1 MDTGIETIIT
11 ELSKIDAATEK
22 IILAGV
28 EEKENYNNSI
38 TRKPKDFDEK
48 IESEAQQELNDYEA
62 SLRKDAEAKLLLIT
76 SDIDRKKSKI
86 QEAYNVNRDK
96 WAVDIFNKILE

>member
-38 TRKPKDFDEK
+38 TRKTKDFDEK

-62 SLRKDAEAKLLLIT
+62 SLRKDAEAKLL
-76 SDIDRKKSKI
+76 
-86 QEAYNVNRDK
+86 
-96 WAVDIFNKILE
+96 